1 MITSPKNEYLKEI
14 RKLHMAKYRKESG
27 RFTVS
32 GFKCVHEALLYGNVE
47 SVIYTADMREF
58 AEREADSQSIRKIE
72 VSPQVMETLD
82 EARSPQ
88 GIIAV
93 ASLKEIEIPWDS
105 VLLIALDDI
114 SDPVN
119 LGAIIRTADAVGA
132 DGVLLSRNTSDPTS
146 PRAVRSSMG
155 SIFHI
160 PVIRTDDLREELRS
174 LHGRGFSVM
183 GTSLEGSEEIIV
195 PEKTV
200 LVIGN
205 EAHGMS
211 DEMLSV
217 CNTKVRIPMYGKAES
232 LNASVAAGILMYMI
246 KGFIKGH

>member
-1 MITSPKNEYLKEI
+1 MIISPRNEYLKEV
-14 RKLHMAKYRKESG
+14 RKLHMSKYRKETG

-32 GFKCVHEALLYGNVE
+32 GFKCVHEALLYGDVE
-47 SVIYTADMREF
+47 SVIYTEDMREF
-58 AEREADSQSIRKIE
+58 ADKEVRDESIRKIE
-72 VSPQVMETLD
+72 VSPAVMETID

-93 ASLKEIEIPWDS
+93 ASLRDISISPDAS
-105 VLLIALDDI
+105 FLIALDDI

-132 DGVLLSRNTSDPTS
+132 HGVILSRNTADPAS

-155 SIFHI
+155 SIFHL
-160 PVIRTDDLREELRS
+160 PVIRADDLRSELLS
-174 LHGRGFSVM
+174 LKDRGFSVM
-183 GTSLEGSEEIIV
+183 GTDLDGTEEV
-195 PEKTV
+195 PAHEKTV

-211 DEMLSV
+211 GDILSA
-217 CNTKVRIPMYGKAES
+217 CDDRVRIPMYGKAES
-232 LNASVAAGILMYMI
+232 LNAAVAAGILMYKLKSRI
-246 KGFIKGH
+246 G